1 MEYYFLNGLAEST
14 RKTYNSAKKRYIA
27 FCAGRGECPVPTS
40 ESLLCQFVSHIA
52 NNNLCHSTIKSY
64 LSAVRHLH
72 IAEGRGDPG
81 ISSMARLEQVLKG
94 VKLVQARTPPQG
106 RVVRL
111 PITLDLLRRMKE
123 SWQKGG
129 AQWNDVMLWAAATL
143 CFFGFF
149 RSGEI
154 TVPAESS
161 FDEGAQLTFRDVSVD
176 RIENPQVLKVRL
188 KASKTDPFR
197 LGVDV
202 FIGRT
207 DDEVCP
213 VAAVL
218 AYMARRGPGAG
229 PFFKFRDGK
238 PLTRARLVTEVKQAL
253 TAAGVDCR
261 PYSGHSF
268 RSGAA
273 TTAAQQ
279 GIGDATIK
287 MMGRWK
293 SSAYQLY
300 VKTPREQLAAISQ
313 RMVGVSTQGR

>member
-1 MEYYFLNGLAEST
+1 MGSGFL
-14 RKTYNSAKKRYIA
+14 
-27 FCAGRGECPVPTS
+27 
-40 ESLLCQFVSHIA
+40 
-52 NNNLCHSTIKSY
+52 
-64 LSAVRHLH
+64 
-72 IAEGRGDPG
+72 
-81 ISSMARLEQVLKG
+81 
-94 VKLVQARTPPQG
+94 
-106 RVVRL
+106 
-111 PITLDLLRRMKE
+111 
-123 SWQKGG
+123 
-129 AQWNDVMLWAAATL
+129 
-143 CFFGFF
+143 GFF

-154 TVPAESS
+154 TVLSESS
-161 FDEGAQLTFRDVSVD
+161 FDEGAQLTFRDVTVD
-176 RIENPQVLKVRL
+176 CIEDPHVLKVRL

-197 LGVDV
+197 VGIDI

-207 DDEVCP
+207 NDDVCP

-238 PLTRARLVTEVKQAL
+238 PLTRARLVIEVKQAL
-253 TAAGVDCR
+253 ATAGVDCR

-300 VKTPREQLAAISQ
+300 VKTPRDQLAAISQ
-313 RMVGVSTQGR
+313 RLVGPSSSNTTWGR

>member
-1 MEYYFLNGLAEST
+1 MNGLSETT
-14 RKTYNSAKKRYIA
+14 RKTYSSAKKRYTT
-27 FCAGRGECPVPTS
+27 FCMRKGDQPIPMS
-40 ESLLCQFVSHIA
+40 EALLCQFASYLA
-52 NNNLCHSTIKSY
+52 SDNLCHSTIKCY

-72 IAEGRGDPG
+72 IAEGHGDPG
-81 ISSMARLEQVLKG
+81 ISNMVRLEQVLRGIKS
-94 VKLVQARTPPQG
+94 VQARAPPQG
-106 RVVRL
+106 RITRL
-111 PITLDLLRRMKE
+111 PITLSLLRKMKE
-123 SWQKGG
+123 SWQRGG
-129 AQWNDVMLWAAATL
+129 ADWNDVMLWVAATL

-154 TVPAESS
+154 TSPSESV
-161 FDEGAQLTFRDVSVD
+161 FDEGAQLTFRDVTVD
-176 RIENPQVLKVRL
+176 LIEDPRMLKVRL

-197 LGVDV
+197 AGIDV

-207 DDEVCP
+207 DEEVCP
-213 VAAVL
+213 VTAVL

-229 PFFKFRDGK
+229 PFFKFQDGR
-238 PLTRARLVTEVKQAL
+238 PLTRARLVTEVKRAL

-261 PYSGHSF
+261 GYSGHSF

-293 SSAYQLY
+293 SSAYQLHI
-300 VKTPREQLAAISQ
+300 KTPRNQLAAMSR
-313 RMVGVSTQGR
+313 RMVGASDCRRNTV